1 MLSEIFDVL
10 NIGLVLLDTE
20 LRVTYWNR
28 WMELQSGIRSD
39 EILKRPL
46 FEFFPNLDT
55 PKFHRNFKAVLTF
68 GNFAFF
74 SQKLHRYLF
83 PFKPTGSYALNM
95 EFMQQ
100 SCLMGPL
107 RNESGSIES
116 IFITVQDSTA
126 NVVYE
131 QSLQK
136 MNVTDTLTGVYNRRY
151 LDGRLHEELARS
163 KRAGRPLSVV
173 MIDIDH
179 FKTVNDT
186 RGHRCGDF
194 ILKST
199 ASICFSCLRES
210 DVLVRYGGEEFI
222 CLLTDT
228 GSEGAAKTAE
238 RLRKAVQEHTNY
250 FDTYTVNV
258 TISLGVAVMLEG
270 DTPDRIIE
278 RADCALYEAKRSGR
292 NRVVFS

>member
-1 MLSEIFDVL
+1 MISAIFDVL
-10 NIGLVLLDTE
+10 NIGLVLLDTD

-28 WMELQSGIRSD
+28 WMELQSGIESSD
-39 EILKRPL
+39 IVNKPL

-55 PKFHRNFKAVLTF
+55 PKFHRNFKAVRTF

-107 RNESGSIES
+107 RDETNNIKNV
-116 IFITVQDSTA
+116 FITVQDSTA
-126 NVVYE
+126 NVIYE

-136 MNVTDTLTGVYNRRY
+136 MNVTDTLTGVYNRRF
-151 LDGRLHEELARS
+151 LDGRMHEELARS
-163 KRAGRPLSVV
+163 RRAKNPLSVV
-173 MIDIDH
+173 MLDIDH
-179 FKTVNDT
+179 FKKVNDT
-186 RGHRCGDF
+186 YGHRCGDF

-222 CLLTDT
+222 CLLTETD
-228 GSEGAAKTAE
+228 GEGAAKTAE
-238 RLRKAVQEHTNY
+238 RLRKAVEEHVNY
-250 FDTYTVNV
+250 FDTYTINV
-258 TISLGVAVMLEG
+258 TISLGVAVMRED
-270 DTPDRIIE
+270 DTPEKMIE

-292 NRVVFS
+292 NKVVFS